1 MKRLLRALEI
11 LAWATILL
19 VAVAVLGLR
28 YWLLPGIESY
38 RDEIVQ
44 SVSRSLG
51 RPVKVGGLEAGW
63 LGLRPQVTLTDVHL
77 YDAEGREA
85 LVLPSVD
92 NVIAWRSLLAGE
104 LRLHSLLIDS
114 PRLRVRRDPGGVLHV
129 AGLAVSEQSGDSR
142 FIEWVLSQSEIM
154 VRNAEIEWLDEKR
167 AAPPLLLS
175 QLNFRLRNVGAAHLI
190 GLTAKPPPALGAAL
204 DLRAELAGGAADR
217 PATWGGRLYA
227 ELGYTDLAG
236 WRPWIDYPADVQSG
250 QGAIRLWATLGGGR
264 LTDGTA
270 DVALS
275 GVSARLSP
283 ELPALELS
291 SLSGRLQAKR
301 SGGGYEVSGRKLA
314 LVPVQGTEL
323 PPSDVRFEW
332 QPASQAPAQ
341 LPERGSLSASVV
353 ELQPLAQVA
362 AALPLPPEVRELLA
376 ELAPRGRLSD
386 ARLAWKGPLSAPSEL
401 EGQAGFAG
409 LAINASGS
417 MPGFSGLSGTFE
429 ASRSKGSVTLAAREA
444 QVDLPR
450 ALSEPRLALA
460 RLDGQLSWEKAPGG
474 ELSVRVP
481 SLAFANEDFDGKA
494 SATYSRTDDGPGRID
509 LEASLRRAEGLHIAR
524 YLPPPAILGQATHD
538 WLARAIVAGHSGD
551 VRLRLKGDL
560 RDFPFVD
567 ADKGQFQVT
576 ARVEKGVLDYVSGWP
591 RIEDIDAD
599 LLFEADR
606 MEIYARNASILGA
619 RVSAVHVRIPSFL
632 SPPVRLQVLGQA
644 SGPTRE
650 FLRYVEA
657 SPVARM
663 TGGATEG
670 MRATGNGRLRLKL
683 ELPLRQLSASKVE
696 GDFEFASNEVVV
708 PHGNLPPIERARGRV
723 SFTEA
728 GFTLH
733 DVTGRV
739 FGGPV
744 ALSGGTRRAG
754 GVEIVAKGDATVA
767 ALRPLLDHP
776 WRRHLAGAASYTAS
790 VLVRER
796 RVDITVRSTLRG
808 ISSELPPPLDKRAAD
823 ALPLRVEVHPAD
835 ADGDE
840 RIAARLGRL
849 AALEIRRQRSGG
861 VLKEQRAVVAL
872 SPGTAELRRPEKPG
886 VLVYGS
892 LESFD
897 ADRWRA
903 FLADD
908 ASPSAGAKPDPVASA
923 AAAWG
928 SGSVALDVKAR
939 TFQVYGKRLHEVAA
953 QAELASSG
961 WSAEVQSQ
969 EITGHLA
976 YRSAGGGALTARL
989 TRLYIP
995 QDIVGGKPGEGARSA
1010 REFPAID
1017 LVAERFAFK
1026 GKELGK
1032 LELVAQ
1038 PAQADWS
1045 IERLALASPEG
1056 TITGKGLWHV
1066 EAPART
1072 TMHFDLDSGDAGG
1085 FLGRLGYPNMV
1096 RGGKARMQADVTWAG
1111 DPSAIDYPSLSGRI
1125 QLQAY
1130 DGQFLEVN
1138 PGLGKLVSLMSLQA
1152 LPRRLSLDFRDV
1164 FSKGFQFD
1172 EIAAAGDVER
1182 GLMTLKDFHMRGSAA
1197 DVEMT
1202 GEVNL
1207 AKETQNLSVRVL
1219 PSLGDSASTV
1229 LAFINPLLVF
1239 PAAIA
1244 QKILKDPLGHIFAF
1258 NYSIT
1263 GSWSDPKVAKRGIE
1277 AREVDPAIP
1286 RPPNN

>member
-1 MKRLLRALEI
+1 MKRLLRALEV
-11 LAWATILL
+11 LAW
-19 VAVAVLGLR
+19 VAVFLIAAVVLGLR
-28 YWLLPGIESY
+28 YWLLPRIELY
-38 RDEIVQ
+38 RDDIVQ

-51 RPVKVGGLEAGW
+51 RPVKVGAIEAGW
-63 LGLRPQVTLTDVHL
+63 LGLRPQVTLTDVKL

-85 LVLPSVD
+85 LALPSVD
-92 NVIAWRSLLAGE
+92 NVVSWRSLLTGE
-104 LRLHSLLIDS
+104 LHLHSLLIDS
-114 PRLRVRRDPGGVLHV
+114 PRLRVRRDASGLLHV
-129 AGLAVSEQSGDSR
+129 AGLAVEQKGDGR
-142 FIEWVLSQSEIM
+142 FLEWVLSQHEIV
-154 VRNAEIEWLDEKR
+154 VRNAEVEWLDEKR
-167 AAPPLLLS
+167 AAPPLTLS
-175 QLNFRLRNVGAAHLI
+175 QLNLRLRNVGAAHLI
-190 GLTAKPPPALGAAL
+190 GLTARPPSELGASL
-204 DLRAELAGGAADR
+204 DVRAELAGASADQ
-217 PATWGGRLYA
+217 PATWSGRVYA
-227 ELGYTDLAG
+227 ELGSTDLAG
-236 WRPWIDYPADVQSG
+236 WRAWLEYPADVQSG
-250 QGAIRLWATLGGGR
+250 QGAIRLWATLEGGR
-264 LTDGTA
+264 ITGGTA
-270 DVALS
+270 DVALA

-283 ELPALELS
+283 ELPLLELS
-291 SLSGRLQAKR
+291 RLSGRLQARR
-301 SGGGYEVSGRKLA
+301 SGAGYEVSGRKLS
-314 LVPVQGTEL
+314 LVPVRGAEL
-323 PPSDVRFEW
+323 PPSDLRFEW
-332 QPASQAPAQ
+332 QPAAQAP
-341 LPERGSLSASVV
+341 EHGSLTASLV
-353 ELQPLAQVA
+353 ELQPLAQIGE
-362 AALPLPPEVRELLA
+362 ALPLPPEVRQLLA
-376 ELAPRGRLSD
+376 DLSPRGRLSD
-386 ARLAWKGPLSAPSEL
+386 ARIDWQGPLAAPTEL
-401 EGQAGFAG
+401 GGKASFAG
-409 LAINASGS
+409 LAMRPSGS
-417 MPGFSGLSGTFE
+417 LPGFSGLSGSFE
-429 ASRSKGSVTLAAREA
+429 ASRQKGSVVLTARGA
-444 QVDLPR
+444 QIELPEV
-450 ALSEPRLALA
+450 LSEPRLALD
-460 RLDGQLSWEKAPGG
+460 RLDGQLNWEKAPSG
-474 ELSVRVP
+474 ELTVRTQ

-494 SATYSRTDDGPGRID
+494 SGTYSRGSDGPGAID
-509 LEASLRRAEGLHIAR
+509 LEANLRRAEGLHISR
-524 YLPPPAILGQATHD
+524 YLPKLLGQATHD

-560 RDFPFVD
+560 RDFPF
-567 ADKGQFQVT
+567 ADPAKGQFQVT

-606 MEIYARNASILGA
+606 MEIYARSASVLGA

-632 SPPVRLQVLGQA
+632 TPPVRLQVLGQA

-650 FLRYVEA
+650 FLRYIEA

-670 MRATGNGRLRLKL
+670 MRASGNGKLQLKL
-683 ELPLRQLSASKVE
+683 ELPLRELSASKVE
-696 GDFEFASNEVVV
+696 GDFEFASNDVVV
-708 PHGNLPPIERARGRV
+708 PHGNLPPIERARGKV

-733 DVTGRV
+733 DVKGRV

-744 ALSGGTRRAG
+744 TLSGGTRRAG

-767 ALRPLLDHP
+767 ALQPLLDHP
-776 WRRHLAGAASYTAS
+776 WRRYLSGASSYTAT
-790 VLVRER
+790 VLVHDR
-796 RVDITVRSTLRG
+796 RVDVTVRSGLRG
-808 ISSELPPPLDKRAAD
+808 ISSELPPPLDKRAGD
-823 ALPLRVEVHPAD
+823 LLPLRVEVHPAD
-835 ADGDE
+835 ARGEE

-849 AALEIRRQRSGG
+849 AALEIRRQRSGD
-861 VLKEQRAVVAL
+861 VVKEQRVAVAL
-872 SPGTAELRRPEKPG
+872 SPGIGELRRPEKPG
-886 VLVYGS
+886 VLIYGS

-897 ADRWRA
+897 VDRWRA

-908 ASPSAGAKPDPVASA
+908 AALSRAAKPDAVASA

-928 SGSVALDVKAR
+928 SGPIALDVKAR
-939 TFQVYGKRLHEVAA
+939 SLQVYGKRLHDVAA

-961 WSAEVQSQ
+961 WSAQVQSQ

-976 YRSAGGGALTARL
+976 YKSASGGALTARL
-989 TRLYIP
+989 TRLYVP
-995 QDIVGGKPGEGARSA
+995 QDIASAKPGEAAHGT

-1038 PAQADWS
+1038 PAQADWR
-1045 IERLALASPEG
+1045 IERLVLASAEG
-1056 TITGKGLWHV
+1056 AITGKGVWHA

-1096 RGGKARMQADVTWAG
+1096 KGGKARMQADITWAG
-1111 DPSAIDYPSLSGRI
+1111 DPTAIDYPSLSGDI
-1125 QLQAY
+1125 QLQAQ

-1172 EIAAAGDVER
+1172 EIAAAGRVER
-1182 GLMTLKDFHMRGSAA
+1182 GLMTLKDFHMQGSAA
-1197 DVEMT
+1197 EVEMT
-1202 GEVNL
+1202 GEVDL

-1229 LAFINPLLVF
+1229 LAFVNPLLVF

-1277 AREVDPAIP
+1277 AQEIDPSIP